1 MQHQVAVLNRYPEA
15 QAVEE
20 PLAPSPGPWTQR
32 GRWYVYAGA
41 ESDAR
46 MLGHGATESEA
57 WANAA
62 HRLARAE
69 RRFKWR
75 IAG

>member
-1 MQHQVAVLNRYPEA
+1 MQHQVAVLNRFPEA

-20 PLAPSPGPWTQR
+20 PLSPSPGPWAQR

-46 MLGHGATESEA
+46 VLGRGATEGQA
-57 WANAA
+57 WSDAA
-62 HRLARAE
+62 RRLARVN
-69 RRFKWR
+69 RKVRWLV
-75 IAG
+75 AG

>member
-1 MQHQVAVLNRYPEA
+1 MHFKSAVLNRFPES

-20 PLAPSPGPWTQR
+20 PLCPSPGPWGQR

-41 ESDAR
+41 ETDAR
-46 MLGHGATESEA
+46 LLGHGVTEDQA

-62 HRLARAE
+62 RRLARAKV
-69 RRFKWR
+69 RVKWLV
-75 IAG
+75 AG

>member
-1 MQHQVAVLNRYPEA
+1 MHRQVAVLNRYPEA

-20 PLAPSPGPWTQR
+20 PMALSPGPWTQR

-46 MLGHGATESEA
+46 MLGHGATEGQA

-62 HRLARAE
+62 RRLE
-69 RRFKWR
+69 KRRVKWL